1 MAAVL
6 NYGVMMASILLT
18 LAVGLEVSGDAI
30 RQAFRFRARILLLWV
45 LQALVPPV
53 IALLIVQALGLPLGV
68 AAGLLLLAACP
79 VGDIANVYTL
89 LARGPVVCSL
99 AVNAAS
105 CLTAPLTMALTFA
118 VYEELLGDAFSFA
131 IPKPALVIR
140 VFFLAVLPVIV
151 GASWRSL
158 HPASASRVRPWI
170 LGVCVWC
177 IAILLVYVV
186 ANQWE
191 HVIAETVSSVVA
203 AIAFLSVNLAVG
215 WWAGRGMGM
224 TIPEKASAAFLIG
237 VRNLGMMAAVA
248 IVMLGRTDYGVFGAI
263 YFLMQ
268 VLLALA
274 LISWTLRRVGAQAS
288 RNNGRPRHAL
298 FPTPW
303 RLR

>member
-1 MAAVL
+1 MAAML

-30 RQAFRFRARILLLWV
+30 RQALRFRARIFLLWV

-53 IALLIVQALGLPLGV
+53 SALLIVQALSLPLHV

-118 VYEELLGDAFSFA
+118 VYEKLLGDAFSFA
-131 IPKPALVIR
+131 IPTPALVAR

-151 GASWRSL
+151 GASWRSF

-170 LGVCVWC
+170 RRVCVWC
-177 IAILLVYVV
+177 IAFLLVYVV

-203 AIAFLSVNLAVG
+203 AIAFLCVNLAVG
-215 WWAGRGMGM
+215 WWTGRGMGM
-224 TIPEKASAAFLIG
+224 TIPEKAGAAFVIG
-237 VRNLGMMAAVA
+237 VRNLGMMAVVA
-248 IVMLGRTDYGVFGAI
+248 IVMLERTYYAVFGAI

-274 LISWTLRRVGAQAS
+274 LIRWTLRRAG
-288 RNNGRPRHAL
+288 
-298 FPTPW
+298 TPAA
-303 RLR
+303 